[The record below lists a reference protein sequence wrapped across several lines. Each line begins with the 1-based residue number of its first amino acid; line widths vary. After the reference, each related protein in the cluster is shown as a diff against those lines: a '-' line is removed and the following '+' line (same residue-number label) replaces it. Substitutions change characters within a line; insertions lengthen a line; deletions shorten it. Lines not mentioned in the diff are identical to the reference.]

1 MVKKK
6 SKFRHIS
13 ISNKKYYFY
22 VIKWCDV
29 IGDSGHC
36 SEKEFLAMKPAYMTT
51 NAYLFK

>member
-22 VIKWCDV
+22 EIKWVDV
-29 IGDSGHC
+29 IGDSGHA
-36 SEKEFLAMKPAYMTT
+36 SEKEFMAMKSLWP
-51 NAYLFK
+51 